1 MLRKSAHRIDALGVV
16 GGRSMIRSSTF
27 RIKQQ
32 ALAKTFLRKKCL
44 LWAIDW
50 PGRLQR
56 EDIGQSWYFSI
67 YCLTRRRSP
76 FQIKK
81 NMLQFRTV
89 TKLMTIIGSRKNL
102 QMKKNVSSLH
112 FFVHGRWRSPSTSSV
127 LLLREREDG
136 WKNDCLGVW
145 TNPMGLQAHKLTVT
159 RTGTFPHCSISQGI
173 DIKSWQGGQLNEC

>member
-1 MLRKSAHRIDALGVV
+1 MC
-16 GGRSMIRSSTF
+16 
-27 RIKQQ
+27 
-32 ALAKTFLRKKCL
+32 KKFL

-102 QMKKNVSSLH
+102 QTKKMCLHCIFLSMGDEDHHPPVLFFYREKERTDGRTTVWEFELIPWAYKLTSLQLH
-112 FFVHGRWRSPSTSSV
+112 AQELFRIV
-127 LLLREREDG
+127 LSAKGLISRADREDSSMSV
-136 WKNDCLGVW
+136 NTALCVC
-145 TNPMGLQAHKLTVT
+145 P
-159 RTGTFPHCSISQGI
+159 
-173 DIKSWQGGQLNEC
+173 